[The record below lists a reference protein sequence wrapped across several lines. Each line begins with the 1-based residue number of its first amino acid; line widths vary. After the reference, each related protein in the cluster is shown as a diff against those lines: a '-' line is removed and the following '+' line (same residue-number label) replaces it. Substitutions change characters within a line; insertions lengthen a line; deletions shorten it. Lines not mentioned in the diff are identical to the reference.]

1 MPADK
6 GKHMIENIALIVLL
20 IGFGAS
26 AVVAIGVA
34 VFLWSSVK

>member
-1 MPADK
+1 
-6 GKHMIENIALIVLL
+6 MIENIAMIVLL

-26 AVVAIGVA
+26 AVVAICVG